1 MNILIIVVCVLVL
14 FLVTVIIRAFLFKPQ
29 NNTFDIID
37 SENIDNEK
45 CVKCLSELIK
55 CKTISNSNSELE
67 DEKEFIKLKQ
77 LLPELYPNVYKE
89 CEIKEFDGRGLL
101 FHWKGKS
108 NKEPTVLMAHYDV
121 VDVNESA
128 WEKPPFEAII
138 ENGVMWGRGT
148 LDTKTTFNA
157 ILFSVNQMI
166 SKGFT
171 PENDIYLAFSGGEEV
186 NGIGAIKIVDYF
198 EQNNIT
204 PSLVVDEGGA
214 VVENVFP
221 GVKKPCALIG
231 IAEKGLIN
239 LEYKTM
245 SQGGHASAPAVK
257 TPIGMLSKACCK
269 VEAKPPKGK
278 LTKPV
283 LEMFNTLGRHSSFAY
298 KILFANLWCFKGI
311 LDMYCKLSG
320 GELNA
325 LMRSTIAFTM
335 MKGSSG
341 RNVIPPEATMISNIR
356 LNPLDT
362 VESVKNHIEKVINN
376 DKIKVTV
383 LEGNNPSPISETD
396 CKAYNTVKN
405 AIANTWK
412 DTIVS
417 PYLMLQC
424 SDSRHYGRISNHVY
438 RFSAMEL
445 TAEERKTIHGNNER
459 IRLENIVKA
468 AEFYIRLIKQ
478 L

>member
-1 MNILIIVVCVLVL
+1 MIIFITVVCILIV
-14 FLVTVIIRAFLFKPQ
+14 FLTTILIRASLFKPKKDVF
-29 NNTFDIID
+29 TKI
-37 SENIDNEK
+37 ECETIDNK
-45 CVKCLSELIK
+45 ACISCLSQLIK
-55 CKTISNSNSELE
+55 CRTVSNSNPELE
-67 DEKEFIKLKQ
+67 DDTEFFKFKN

-89 CEIKEFDGRGLL
+89 CELKEFDGRALL
-101 FHWKGKS
+101 FCWKGKC

-128 WEKPPFEAII
+128 WEKPPFDAVI

-157 ILFSVNQMI
+157 ILYSANQMI
-166 SKGFT
+166 SNGFI

-186 NGIGAIKIVDYF
+186 NGIGAVKIVDYF
-198 EQNNIT
+198 AQNNIT
-204 PSLVVDEGGA
+204 PALVVDEGGA

-239 LEYKTM
+239 LEYKTT

-257 TPIGMLSKACCK
+257 TPIGMLSKACCN
-269 VEAKPPKGK
+269 VESKPPKGK

-283 LEMFNTLGRHSSFAY
+283 LEMFNTLGRHSSFAF

-311 LDMYCKLSG
+311 LDIYCKLSG

-362 VESVKNHIEKVINN
+362 VDSVKNHIEKVIDN

-396 CKAYNTVKN
+396 CKAYDIVKN

-468 AEFYIRLIKQ
+468 TEFYIRLIKQ
-478 L
+478 C